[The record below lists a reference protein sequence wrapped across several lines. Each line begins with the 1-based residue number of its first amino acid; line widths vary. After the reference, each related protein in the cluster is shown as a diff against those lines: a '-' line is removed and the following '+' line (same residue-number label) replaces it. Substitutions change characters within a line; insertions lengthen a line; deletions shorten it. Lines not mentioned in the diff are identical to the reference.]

1 MGSPL
6 YRDNG
11 SRRTVS
17 PEQLNDYI
25 RVCSPGVWTVLIGVI
40 VLLAGVCVWG
50 VFGRLETTA
59 QAVALSDGKSVVCY
73 ISETQAEYAQA
84 GGTVRINGAEYAV
97 TSLAAQAV
105 QADGEQFTDY
115 ALHIGGMQRG
125 EWVCCAQTD
134 AALPA
139 GVYSAELVTESISPM
154 EFMFN

>member
-25 RVCSPGVWTVLIGVI
+25 KVSSPAVWAVLLGVI

-50 VFGRLETTA
+50 IFGRLETTA
-59 QAVALSDGKSVVCY
+59 QAVAVSDGATVTCY
-73 ISETQAEYAQA
+73 VSEADAQYAE
-84 GGTVRINGAEYAV
+84 GGTVRINGGEYAV
-97 TSLAAQAV
+97 TALAAQAV
-105 QADGEQFTDY
+105 QADGEPFTDY
-115 ALHIGGMQRG
+115 VLHIGGMQRG
-125 EWVCCAQTD
+125 EWVFGAQTD

-139 GVYSAELVTESISPM
+139 GVYSAELVTESIAPK